1 MLHVISQFATIEQ
14 KKVEN
19 SRSTNNQKKDE
30 IIFSFNEE
38 AMISS
43 FFLVITAQEF
53 EQFILMFH

>member
-19 SRSTNNQKKDE
+19 SRSTHNPKKDE
-30 IIFSFNEE
+30 IIASSLKEK
-38 AMISS
+38 MISS